1 MMYFLLALVLI
12 TGCVVGGSTAL
23 NIDQGCIVRSSVT
36 SEWRWSEAHIS
47 VWSPSGS
54 HDHTILTIQVNL
66 GDGYPENYDTITFTT
81 NNISF
86 TRISAHIY
94 KESTTR
100 ALPAAVRPGWQEL
113 IFRVTTQ
120 YEVVSP
126 AINTTFNNTRSQHLP
141 IRSIKFTGSNLTLDC
156 HEKVRVWRVDGK
168 PVVVPLDSSL
178 HHWITTYAKTESSP
192 RLTLGERT
200 INLGWDHNS
209 LTTLGR
215 NTAPLPPFTQHV
227 FTLSCGTDRVIYCDV
242 MLGETRSS
250 TERLIQSQL
259 PGGLL
264 VERSSDKAFYFLL
277 HQEDPFPPA
286 PIHTTILPDTLE
298 ATHLPPDNGP
308 TAGVRREVVV
318 VLGAVL
324 AVLVVAFA
332 GTLLW
337 LTLRRRGWQQPP
349 GQLTKTSRPD
359 STDSEDEN
367 IEADHNDSTDSDASV
382 DVTSSPARHVAA
394 SAPPPSPNP
403 TTAPTRLTGSHAAS
417 SGYIQRG
424 RALFKDRQHNSII
437 HNDYWEYKCR
447 EAGRILRMV
456 VPQERL
462 DRLCDHDT
470 LKKEIRPDYQHRGTG
485 IRKPVLL
492 RCANITT
499 RLNGSNSHQPQR
511 SKLFVAVLRGE
522 SRKVQ
527 QLVAQQLTVDEDT
540 CVEAH
545 TLGSQP
551 VVDAMSSATP
561 PLSRENLIIKV
572 MKTYEER
579 VEEVMEA
586 ARRGLYCGRGGV
598 NSLLHAHDLLAVAR
612 DAQGRTVLHYVA
624 SSACDESEGPL
635 WGCSDVQHFLDNH
648 QSLLNARDYDGRTCL
663 LLLAEAASNKELKT
677 IWKNKEV
684 PVSEAWVSMAQL
696 LVAKGADAQLKDYNG
711 NLPRTVALIK
721 GNVAVSSYF
730 DEVGDELKDSHQKH
744 FDKIMS
750 AVQKNKLELLKD
762 LLKKRHPLLP
772 LGATCDPLVEAI
784 KKGSLEAVLL
794 LLCAGAPLCGL
805 SLISITALEASHGR
819 SQLPAIFPALMRKEY
834 SNKLRHEAGKA
845 TDPGYTALHET
856 VQSLADEVREKGHKF
871 SWEFIDQCRD
881 KKERSEKARIILCK
895 AASLGMSLT
904 CQMLGLEDVYL
915 HPLPSDVQRLPLERL
930 IKSSQYDTLYTLL
943 RDLKMPL
950 VTVIEEKI
958 PEKLS
963 QHVVRSELEQLER
976 FVSRIVTDI
985 DLVKHVKDACDGK
998 LEGNLHETVL
1008 ASISRLGL
1016 VLIFHKIRT
1025 NMQNVDVNSIVEE
1038 LTGTTMLHLA
1048 ALYGNLGMVEYLLFR
1063 GADVQA
1069 RDKAGLTAAHQAA
1082 VKGNMECMEYL
1093 HGFMLFNKINLDQP
1107 SDAEVTAEE
1116 LANGYKNQVNDYKLV
1131 LLSEEYRLEA
1141 LSEPLFAK
1149 KAKLVLEKKEQE
1161 LKIEDIESLRAA
1173 AREWYCE
1180 EVGEK
1185 VKQLQNEMCLFLQE
1199 VAKTDPRFMGTP
1211 FTRSSHAE
1219 AKLKLVDSLDIF
1231 WEINTE
1237 ELRDLKIEHEKQ
1249 VEGQKCIVS
1258 LEPFKSQES
1267 SETFYFRNSF
1277 VKAVRQT
1284 LENYHFKLS
1293 KLWLIYP
1300 YVVQTDIGLSLYFVW
1315 YTDGRTAL
1323 LRVHIVPVIKVDYPD
1338 DNLVWM
1344 KERQDIIPSLLKEC
1358 IDHKIPI
1365 HLARNSEGSWTYI
1378 STKMENRIFS
1388 QQLSEDQRLVYLACN
1403 MITKILF
1410 SCWWFPVQHSRRHG
1424 RAWHLYSLNI
1434 RTLSDVLLRS
1444 LFLEELSGSQEA
1456 DWEPSKFLERMI
1468 SIFQRATC
1476 ISNDGKIN
1484 RKRNI
1489 PLILDPLHAAQD
1501 ANFIV
1506 TAVVKHLKE
1515 LKDRYSGSGTPEGT
1529 ETSLQETVKHGSPGT
1544 PEGTKI
1550 SLQETVK
1557 HGSPGTPEGTKISL
1571 QETVIHGSPG
1581 TPEGTETSL
1590 QETVIHWL
1598 PRHLMEL
1605 RERFMGPH
1613 KHRKKL
1619 RARHM
1624 CPHEHRKKLRARHMF
1639 PHKHRKKL
1647 QDRDMDPYESLL
1659 KHLPR
1664 DMDRQEH
1671 RRKSNTNTISHIDFN
1686 MA

>member
-318 VLGAVL
+318 LGAVL
-324 AVLVVAFA
+324 AVLVVVLA

-337 LTLRRRGWQQPP
+337 LTLRRRS
-349 GQLTKTSRPD
+349 SR
-359 STDSEDEN
+359 SG
-367 IEADHNDSTDSDASV
+367 
-382 DVTSSPARHVAA
+382 AA
-394 SAPPPSPNP
+394 SPRDVEMVEERQSFLQHQDGEN
-403 TTAPTRLTGSHAAS
+403 RLLYNT
-417 SGYIQRG
+417 
-424 RALFKDRQHNSII
+424 F
-437 HNDYWEYKCR
+437 
-447 EAGRILRMV
+447 
-456 VPQERL
+456 ER
-462 DRLCDHDT
+462 
-470 LKKEIRPDYQHRGTG
+470 
-485 IRKPVLL
+485 
-492 RCANITT
+492 
-499 RLNGSNSHQPQR
+499 SN
-511 SKLFVAVLRGE
+511 LFVAVLRGE
-522 SRKVQ
+522 YKQVQ
-527 QLVAQQLTVDEDT
+527 ELVAQQLTVDENT
-540 CVEAH
+540 HVEAH

-551 VVDAMSSATP
+551 VVDALSSATP

-586 ARRGLYCGRGGV
+586 ARRGLYWGRGGV

-856 VQSLADEVREKGHKF
+856 VQSLADEVRENGHKF
-871 SWEFIDQCRD
+871 SWKFIDQCRD

-895 AASLGMSLT
+895 AASFGMSLT

-915 HPLPSDVQRLPLERL
+915 HPLPSDGERLPLERL

-950 VTVIEEKI
+950 VTVIEEKSL
-958 PEKLS
+958 EKLS
-963 QHVVRSELEQLER
+963 QHVMRSELEQLET

-1082 VKGNMECMEYL
+1082 AKGNMECMEYL
-1093 HGFMLFNKINLDQP
+1093 HDFMLLKKINLDQP

-1180 EVGEK
+1180 EAGEK

-1199 VAKTDPRFMGTP
+1199 VAKTDPRFRGTP

-1434 RTLSDVLLRS
+1434 RTLSDVLLKS

-1484 RKRNI
+1484 PKKNI

-1515 LKDRYSGSGTPEGT
+1515 LKDRYSGSGTPKGT
-1529 ETSLQETVKHGSPGT
+1529 ET
-1544 PEGTKI
+1544 
-1550 SLQETVK
+1550 
-1557 HGSPGTPEGTKISL
+1557 SL

-1590 QETVIHWL
+1590 QETVIHGSPGTPEGTETSL
-1598 PRHLMEL
+1598 QETVIHGSPGTPEGTTGEFHGSPGTPGETT
-1605 RERFMGPH
+1605 GP
-1613 KHRKKL
+1613 
-1619 RARHM
+1619 
-1624 CPHEHRKKLRARHMF
+1624 
-1639 PHKHRKKL
+1639 
-1647 QDRDMDPYESLL
+1647 
-1659 KHLPR
+1659 
-1664 DMDRQEH
+1664 
-1671 RRKSNTNTISHIDFN
+1671 
-1686 MA
+1686 